1 MRIAEN
7 LYVVGS
13 GDGGFGIPGP
23 LDATVYALATPAG
36 VWLFD
41 VGLDSGPR
49 VLENL
54 RADGLDPGDITSVFI
69 THYHADHAGAL
80 GYFRRELGPVRVCVA
95 AEVSANV
102 RAGDEQ
108 ANALG
113 WARDLGYYP
122 ADFRL
127 EPCEVDVELTDGAQ
141 QHAGDVTLTAIEILV
156 TVPVITAFTLRTARS
171 VTCSAGDQVFV
182 GGRILLQNIADASIQ
197 ATAASMHKLA
207 SLEFDALL
215 PGHGGLSM
223 TGGRRHVDEAVT
235 TFNRIGLPPNL
246 V

>member
-1 MRIAEN
+1 VRIAEN

-13 GDGGFGIPGP
+13 GDAGFGISGP
-23 LDATVYALATPAG
+23 LDATAYALSTPTG

-54 RADGLDPGDITSVFI
+54 RADGLDPADITSIFL

-80 GYFRRELGPVRVCVA
+80 GYFRRELGPVQVCVA
-95 AEVSANV
+95 AEVAGLV

-108 ANALG
+108 ANALT

-127 EPCEVDVELTDGAQ
+127 EPCEVDVELTDGLQ
-141 QHAGDVTLTAIEILV
+141 QRAADVTLTAIETPGHCAGHYCFHV
-156 TVPVITAFTLRTARS
+156 TDGTFGYLFS
-171 VTCSAGDQVFV
+171 GDQVFV

-197 ATAASMHKLA
+197 ATAASMDKLVG
-207 SLEFDALL
+207 LEFDALL

-223 TGGRRHVDEAVT
+223 TGGRRHVEAAAA
-235 TFNRIGLPPNL
+235 TFHRIGLPANL
-246 V
+246 I